1 MIIVVLFWNIL
12 FPEMPLKYF
21 YSNGCSVPELNSGHS
36 HMQAQELPADME
48 SELIEITLYGF
59 FIFFF
64 SVMSWFVSHVKVQS
78 FKLKWIFVSNSV
90 DQLKI
95 LLKMDGS
102 VGQCWDWQIAHV
114 LVTVCHADLQGLAKK
129 MFRIDQDSTARETGK
144 SFNIQEESSGAL
156 LLFLTTVVG
165 HGRDTACTS
174 LVS

>member
-21 YSNGCSVPELNSGHS
+21 YSNGCSVPELNSGHN
-36 HMQAQELPADME
+36 HMQAKEVPANMA
-48 SELIEITLYGF
+48 SELIEITLCGF
-59 FIFFF
+59 FFF
-64 SVMSWFVSHVKVQS
+64 SVMSWFISHVKVQS
-78 FKLKWIFVSNSV
+78 YKLKWIFVSNSV

-95 LLKMDGS
+95 LLKMDGG

-114 LVTVCHADLQGLAKK
+114 LVMVCRADLQGLAKK

-144 SFNIQEESSGAL
+144 SFSIQEESGGAL

-165 HGRDTACTS
+165 HGRYTACTS